1 LNLNRIVV
9 AMALAAAAFGQRG
22 SGELRLH
29 VVDPSGLPLEAEAEL
44 YGPAVHVDR
53 KIRTDASG
61 AVVLR
66 GLPFATYRLQ
76 VARQGFATE
85 TRSVIFQSAI
95 PLELQ
100 ISLAVAPISATVLVE
115 DIDPLLDPS
124 RTGTSYFIGQ
134 TDIRDRRTAP
144 PGRGVLS
151 MVDQQPGWLLE
162 ANGVLHPRES
172 EYGVQYVLDG
182 IPVTE
187 NRSPAFA
194 SELDIEDVQNMNV
207 MTSGFP
213 AEFGRKLG
221 GVIEVA
227 TAPDRRDG
235 AHGKVSVL
243 GQSFDTESVYAN
255 VQQGW
260 ARTFVALNGDV
271 AHTDRYLDPPVEE
284 NYPNAATTNGEGI
297 RFERDLTASD
307 RLRLTFQ
314 RRTSR
319 FEVPNERL
327 QQEAGQRQDRAFDEY
342 SGTAAY
348 TRVLSPRWLLDTRLS
363 VRDESALL
371 WSNHLS
377 TPIIANQDRSFRES
391 YGNAS
396 LSGALGRHTVKA
408 GVEASLAK
416 ISEAFG
422 YDITAPEYFDPNVPA
437 SFRFHQNAW
446 DREQAFYVQDS
457 IHTASWTVNAGIRWD
472 HYSLLVE
479 EQAWSPRLG
488 VAWHSDAHGLV
499 LRASYD
505 RAFQTPAFENIL
517 LASSPEA
524 LLLGTTEFVP
534 IRPSLG
540 DFFEGGF
547 VKSLAAR
554 ARLDAKYFLRRM
566 RNFADDSLL
575 LNTGVSFPI
584 DFTSATIR
592 GTEVKLEV
600 PRWGPVS
607 GFLSYT
613 NMLGTARLPAVGGL
627 FLGGDTELLQSHEQ
641 IAITQDQRNTARAWW
656 RSQLGKRA
664 WAAAGASYGS
674 GLPVEAEGLDPAT
687 LLGQYG
693 ADILSRVNFS
703 RGRIR
708 PSFSLDLSAGAEAWR
723 RDEVVVRI
731 QADVLNVTNRLNMI
745 NFAGLFSGTAV
756 APPRTFSVRANLEF

>member
-1 LNLNRIVV
+1 
-9 AMALAAAAFGQRG
+9 M
-22 SGELRLH
+22 
-29 VVDPSGLPLEAEAEL
+29 
-44 YGPAVHVDR
+44 
-53 KIRTDASG
+53 
-61 AVVLR
+61 
-66 GLPFATYRLQ
+66 
-76 VARQGFATE
+76 E
-85 TRSVIFQSAI
+85 TRNVIVQSAI
-95 PLELQ
+95 PVEVQ
-100 ISLAVAPISATVLVE
+100 ITLAVAPVSAAVVVE
-115 DIDPLLDPS
+115 DNDPLIDPS
-124 RTGTSYFIGQ
+124 RTGTSYFVGE
-134 TDIRDRRTAP
+134 TDIRDRRTAT

-162 ANGVLHPRES
+162 ANGVLHPRGS

-182 IPVTE
+182 IPLTE
-187 NRSPAFA
+187 NRSPSFA
-194 SELDIEDVQNMNV
+194 PEIDVEDVQNMNV
-207 MTSGFP
+207 MTSGYP

-243 GQSFDTESVYAN
+243 GQSFDTESVYAE

-260 ARTFVALNGDV
+260 ARSFVALNGDV

-284 NYPNAATTNGEGI
+284 NYTNAATTNGAGI

-314 RRTSR
+314 RRTAG
-319 FEVPNERL
+319 FQVPNERL
-327 QQEAGQRQDRAFDEY
+327 QQDAGQRQDRASDEY
-342 SGTAAY
+342 SGAAAY
-348 TRVLSPRWLLDTRLS
+348 TRVLSPRWVLDARLS
-363 VRDESALL
+363 VRDESALF
-371 WSNHLS
+371 WSNDLS
-377 TPIIANQDRSFRES
+377 TPIIANQDRGFRET

-396 LSGALGRHTVKA
+396 LSGALGRHTLKA
-408 GVEASLAK
+408 GVEASYATL
-416 ISEAFG
+416 SESFG
-422 YDITAPEYFDPNVPA
+422 FDITEPEYFDPDVPP
-437 SFRFHQNAW
+437 SFRFHQTAL

-457 IHTASWTVNAGIRWD
+457 IHTASWAVNAGIRWD
-472 HYSLLVE
+472 RYSLLVQ

-488 VAWHSDAHGLV
+488 IAWHSDAHGLV

-524 LLLGTTEFVP
+524 LLLGTAAFVP
-534 IRPSLG
+534 IRPSRG
-540 DFFEGGF
+540 DFFEAGF

-554 ARLDAKYFLRRM
+554 TRLDAKYFLRRM

-584 DFTSATIR
+584 DFTSANVR
-592 GTEVKLEV
+592 GTEAKLEV
-600 PRWGPVS
+600 PRWGPIS

-613 NMLGTARLPAVGGL
+613 NMLGTARLPATGGL
-627 FLGGDTELLQSHEQ
+627 FLGGDTELLQSHEK
-641 IAITQDQRNTARAWW
+641 IAISQDQRNTARAWG

-674 GLPVEAEGLDPAT
+674 GLPVDAEGLDPAT
-687 LLGQYG
+687 LLAQYG

-708 PSFSLDLSAGAEAWR
+708 PSFSLDLSAGAEVWR
-723 RDEVVVRI
+723 RDELAVRI
-731 QADVLNVTNRLNMI
+731 QGDILNVTDRLNVI
-745 NFAGLFSGTAV
+745 NFAGLFSGTAI
-756 APPRTFSVRANLEF
+756 APPRTFSLRANFEF